1 MFGGIQKRREQ
12 EQKAQNPYF
21 KYRTETLLLSRV
33 NTVLFGGKSTK
44 INEEWRTKS
53 EEFDEKVLKNT
64 ISGTNYH
71 LQGTIYRLIRSI
83 IRWEVDALRRGGF
96 ALWLM
101 AMAVAM
107 EFESQELQHGSVA
120 IESGRVCWTP
130 LPLAIL
136 FRAVVEGV
144 SKIKL
149 GADYADYTDL
159 YFKFIPDHTL
169 DK

>member
-1 MFGGIQKRREQ
+1 MQKY
-12 EQKAQNPYF
+12 KN
-21 KYRTETLLLSRV
+21 KWRV
-33 NTVLFGGKSTK
+33 K
-44 INEEWRTKS
+44 NEEWRILWNML
-53 EEFDEKVLKNT
+53 ENT
-64 ISGTNYH
+64 ISGTNCQ

-83 IRWEVDALRRGGF
+83 IRWEVDALTSRSKVKGRRSKVKGRGF
-96 ALWLM
+96 VERLRRWDEVASLRWQL
-101 AMAVAM
+101 AMAIAMESGSHELQYGNVAM
-107 EFESQELQHGSVA
+107 EYGS
-120 IESGRVCWTP
+120 VCWTP

>member
-1 MFGGIQKRREQ
+1 M
-12 EQKAQNPYF
+12 
-21 KYRTETLLLSRV
+21 
-33 NTVLFGGKSTK
+33 
-44 INEEWRTKS
+44 
-53 EEFDEKVLKNT
+53 LKNT
-64 ISGTNYH
+64 NSGTIYH

-83 IRWEVDALRRGGF
+83 IRWEVDALIYSLKRSTLMRWDEV
-96 ALWLM
+96 ASLRWLLAM
-101 AMAVAM
+101 AM
-107 EFESQELQHGSVA
+107 ESGSHELQYGSVA
-120 IESGRVCWTP
+120 MDYGRVCWTP

-169 DK
+169 DKSSKEVVDELKSE